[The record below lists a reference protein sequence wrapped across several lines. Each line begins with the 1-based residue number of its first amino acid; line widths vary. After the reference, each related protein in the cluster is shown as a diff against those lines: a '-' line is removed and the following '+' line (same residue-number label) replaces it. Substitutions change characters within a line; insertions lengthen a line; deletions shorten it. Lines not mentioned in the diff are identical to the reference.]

1 MISTI
6 LTLAGAVILVPT
18 LALSVLTAFMLVPVG
33 KRP

>member
-1 MISTI
+1 MIPTI

-18 LALSVLTAFMLVPVG
+18 LAVSVLTVLVLIPVG